1 MGPPDAQGPPP
12 APPPSSEL
20 QLALEQAVQYLVDRT
35 GRPAHD
41 LATTLEALLRQ
52 GRFGAPDNN
61 PPRHPSI
68 DRSFDQNVKD
78 KERTNDRA
86 HPCGQ
91 AVDTPQDAQDPLRW
105 AEDAAQKL
113 NDPDSVLC
121 YRSFARRYPR
131 DLLERALADA
141 LAVPDAKIRRSRAAL
156 FVALVG
162 VRARSA
168 KKRSGS

>member
-1 MGPPDAQGPPP
+1 MGPPDAQGAPP
-12 APPPSSEL
+12 ANSEL
-20 QLALEQAVQYLVDRT
+20 QLALEQAVQDLVDRT
-35 GRPAHD
+35 GRPAHE

-52 GRFGAPDNN
+52 GRFNVPSNGLR
-61 PPRHPSI
+61 RHPSI

-78 KERTNDRA
+78 KEGTIDRA

-91 AVDTPQDAQDPLRW
+91 AVDDPHDALSW
-105 AEDAAQKL
+105 AEDTARKL
-113 NDPDSVLC
+113 NDQDNVLC
-121 YRSFARRYPR
+121 YRSLAGRHSR

-162 VRARSA
+162 ARAHGA